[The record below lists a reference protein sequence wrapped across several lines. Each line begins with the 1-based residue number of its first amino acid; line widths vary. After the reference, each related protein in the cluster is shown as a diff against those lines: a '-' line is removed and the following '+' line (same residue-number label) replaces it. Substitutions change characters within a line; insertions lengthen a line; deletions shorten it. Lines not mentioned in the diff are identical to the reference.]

1 MAQNPILIQVGRGDV
16 YIDVPVPVVPPV
28 PLNVDGSPA
37 TGGRYIGST
46 LDAASLIYRPTTFDI
61 KTQQSTGNVGYVTVE
76 EDLRLEFHPGELSY
90 ENLRD
95 LTISRLDQASFISL
109 GGIIFPQF
117 KSCLLV
123 SPRRAGGFISAM
135 IYQCVFAEDRTWG
148 FARAAHQDV
157 RVAARALALTT
168 RNFGDQLGYYHP
180 NTPFGTP
187 AAPAF
192 PDNIAKPT
200 L

>member
-1 MAQNPILIQVGRGDV
+1 MATNPILIQVGRGDI
-16 YIDVPVPVVPPV
+16 YIGVPVPVVPPV

-37 TGGRYIGST
+37 TGGRFIGST
-46 LDAASLIYRPTTFDI
+46 LDAANMIYRPTTFDI
-61 KTQQSTGNVGYVTVE
+61 KTQQSTGNVGYVTIE
-76 EDLRLEFHPGELSY
+76 EDLRIEFVPGELSY

-95 LTISRLDQASFISL
+95 LTISRLDQGSFISV
-109 GGIIFPQF
+109 GGIIFPQLL
-117 KSCLLV
+117 SVLLV
-123 SPRRAGGFISAM
+123 APRRAGGFISAM
-135 IYQCVFAEDRTWG
+135 LYQCVFSEDRNWTFQRQG
-148 FARAAHQDV
+148 HQAP
-157 RVAARALALTT
+157 RVAARAQALTT

-187 AAPAF
+187 AASAF